1 MSNTGGRVTYNVSDE
16 IRILELDGSVSRDVY
31 VIDQDRSD
39 RKGHLRLIHKKSGS
53 TKKVHHRRVLPDYD
67 DSMAI
72 VLETGSKFYALCPEC
87 GKTEEIL
94 PTRDDITCPKCGKF
108 SLYWLSAKP
117 DLEVYQTKTLSE
129 RKPKKEMAKNNKVD
143 IVQLLEL
150 ENCEL
155 WSKTVAFDHERID
168 ARAFVLIFTGENP
181 RKYCF
186 NTYDGLLGKKS
197 KKLYVEEFIAN
208 TNVDGIDHV
217 PWFSISEIEAVRK
230 KLVKSG
236 YALHK
241 EV

>member
-1 MSNTGGRVTYNVSDE
+1 MSNTGGRAIYGVNDD

-31 VIDQDRSD
+31 VVDQDRSD
-39 RKGHLRLIHKKSGS
+39 RKGHLRLIHKNSGLA
-53 TKKVHHRRVLPDYD
+53 KKVHHRRILTNYD
-67 DSMAI
+67 DDMAV
-72 VLETGSKFYALCPEC
+72 VLENGNKFYALCPKC

-94 PTRDDITCPKCGKF
+94 PTRDDITCPQCGQF
-108 SLYWLSAKP
+108 SLYWLSTKP
-117 DLEVYQTKTLSE
+117 DLGVYQTKTLNE

-143 IVQLLEL
+143 ITQLLTL
-150 ENCEL
+150 EECEL

-168 ARAFVLIFTGENP
+168 ARAFVLIYTAESP

-186 NTYDGLLGKKS
+186 NTYDGMLGKKS
-197 KKLYVEEFIAN
+197 RLYIEEFISNASI
-208 TNVDGIDHV
+208 DGISHV

-230 KLVKSG
+230 KLEKSG